1 MILRTVA
8 VRAVCVA
15 VALTAPCVIAASGVP
30 LGARRPTPR
39 SVWDGVYTPEQAT
52 RGAAAYAAT
61 CARCHGSVLSGGEMS
76 PPLAG
81 GAFLSNWNGL
91 TVGDV
96 FERVRI
102 TMPSDKP
109 GSLARPLIADV
120 LAHVLRM
127 NGFPSG
133 QTELDRKVEMLKEI
147 TIEATKP

>member
-1 MILRTVA
+1 VTRGITALGTLVA
-8 VRAVCVA
+8 AV
-15 VALTAPCVIAASGVP
+15 VIAAPGMLMAARAPRTARHASG
-30 LGARRPTPR
+30 
-39 SVWDGVYTPEQAT
+39 SVWDGVYTPEQAA

-61 CARCHGSVLSGGEMS
+61 CARCHGTVLSGGEMS

-91 TVGDV
+91 SVGDL
-96 FERVRI
+96 FERVRV

-133 QTELDRKVEMLKEI
+133 KAELDRKVEMLKEI
-147 TIEATKP
+147 KIEATKP